1 MPKNTIEN
9 PPSKAALLTA
19 RRIKAL
25 DLRLAGASYRQIASG
40 LSIQISQAFRDVGA
54 MLKEYAS
61 ETADSVRNAEIRRRD
76 AVRWAR
82 GRGGLEARSEP
93 TRWGLGGGRRRAA
106 VLGLDGPRK
115 IDITTWIRER
125 ARAEGLDP
133 DQAATDA
140 DAFVRSLPA

>member
-9 PPSKAALLTA
+9 PLSKAALLTA
-19 RRIKAL
+19 RRVKAL
-25 DLRLAGASYRQIASG
+25 DLRLSGLSYRQIASG

-61 ETADSVRNAEIRRRD
+61 ETADSVRNAEM
-76 AVRWAR
+76 AR
-82 GRGGLEARSEP
+82 LDRMMLAHWPGVLEAKIEP
-93 TRWGLGGGRRRAA
+93 TRLVLEIMRRRAA
-106 VLGLDGPRK
+106 LLGLDAPRK
-115 IDITTWIRER
+115 IDITTWIREM
-125 ARAEGLDP
+125 AISEGLDP